1 MDCCSARLAKAS
13 ETDLLLKSWAGSTAK
28 STWSVWKCWSASA
41 LERLPEPENT
51 SIVTGP
57 MLCVRK
63 FSCKPLRLEDPVS
76 PIQSVPP
83 CLCETR
89 VGGLFRRSS
98 SGSESVISVTALSS
112 MAWGYASDLRLEPK
126 WKKCHDCFPILLS
139 SQVLSGSKYTWQ
151 MFSSWRKSNI
161 ELLDITI
168 SGIWPKILP
177 YWVNEWV
184 WMGEWMDERTN
195 DRTHEWVN
203 DIDRSID
210 CMTEWMHTCMEGWMN
225 ERMDE

>member
-1 MDCCSARLAKAS
+1 MRNQGRRAVQTVFLW
-13 ETDLLLKSWAGSTAK
+13 L
-28 STWSVWKCWSASA
+28 
-41 LERLPEPENT
+41 
-51 SIVTGP
+51 
-57 MLCVRK
+57 
-63 FSCKPLRLEDPVS
+63 
-76 PIQSVPP
+76 
-83 CLCETR
+83 R
-89 VGGLFRRSS
+89 VGYIFDCAKFHGVGLRVRSEA
-98 SGSESVISVTALSS
+98 GAK
-112 MAWGYASDLRLEPK
+112 M
-126 WKKCHDCFPILLS
+126 KKCHDCFPILLS

-210 CMTEWMHTCMEGWMN
+210 CMNECIHAWKDGWMN
-225 ERMDE
+225 EWMNKWMNEWVD